1 MWQQGKNM
9 PVTAFKKTE
18 VFSSLMK
25 NGVRVCSELMRLLI
39 LESRLYRFISV
50 TSRATS
56 GPI

>member
-1 MWQQGKNM
+1 M

-25 NGVRVCSELMRLLI
+25 NGVSVCSELIMLLI

-50 TSRATS
+50 TSRGTS

>member
-1 MWQQGKNM
+1 M

-25 NGVRVCSELMRLLI
+25 NGVRVCSELMMLLI